1 MFDKI
6 LKQFR
11 DKICANRYVMTIH
24 AEEFMDDDGLTI
36 FDVER
41 AILTGKIAERQK
53 DKKTGEWKYLIKGH
67 TVYDMNV
74 FVVAKLSPTG
84 KMFIITVFQ
93 EQSIIRRKL

>member
-41 AILTGKIAERQK
+41 AILLPRHYMKLNG
-53 DKKTGEWKYLIKGH
+53 LNF
-67 TVYDMNV
+67 TVTTLRGSV
-74 FVVAKLSPTG
+74 LL
-84 KMFIITVFQ
+84 Q
-93 EQSIIRRKL
+93 

>member
-6 LKQFR
+6 LKKFQ
-11 DKICANRYVMTIH
+11 DKIRANRYVMSIH
-24 AEEFMDDDGLTI
+24 AEEEMDDDGLTI

-41 AILTGKIAERQK
+41 VILTGIIVERQK
-53 DKKTGEWKYLIKGH
+53 DIKTGEWKYLVKGH

-84 KMFIITVFQ
+84 KMFIITVFK
-93 EQSIIRRKL
+93 E